1 MMGIQLDCSLHG
13 AHHVI
18 KSIKLVVDSAKIE
31 VQIGALGILADAFFQ
46 GPCRIIELV
55 LLQIRQS
62 QYDVGFRLL
71 WINRNGSGQVRDGL
85 GILLQ
90 SIEQ

>member
-1 MMGIQLDCSLHG
+1 MMGIQLDRGLHD

-18 KSIKLVVDSAKIE
+18 ESIELVVDSAKIE

-46 GPCRIIELV
+46 GPCSIVELV

-62 QYDVGFRLL
+62 QHDVGFRLF
-71 WINRNGSGQVRDGL
+71 
-85 GILLQ
+85 
-90 SIEQ
+90 